1 MAEPTEFDAGIR
13 PLRGWMLVELWRR
26 DKEISLLGGI
36 IDTVDSVPPTTRAI
50 VVRLGEQ
57 DTDPGFAEGDIVE
70 IVPHGGSNIPVPVD
84 HAPRMVVPVS
94 LAIGVW
100 EEE

>member
-1 MAEPTEFDAGIR
+1 MADPTEFDETIR

-36 IDTVDSVPPTTRAI
+36 IDTVESVPATTRAI
-50 VVRLGEQ
+50 VVRFGEQ
-57 DTDPGFAEGDIVE
+57 DRDPGFVVGDIVE
-70 IVPHGGSNIPVPVD
+70 LIPHGGSMIPTPED
-84 HAPRMVVPVS
+84 HPDRMVVPVS

-100 EEE
+100 EVE

>member
-1 MAEPTEFDAGIR
+1 MAEPTEFDDSIR

-36 IDTVDSVPPTTRAI
+36 IDTVESVPPTTRAI

-57 DTDPGFAEGDIVE
+57 DRDPGFSAGDIIE
-70 IVPHGGSNIPVPVD
+70 IVPHGGSMIPTPED
-84 HAPRMVVPVS
+84 HPLRMVIPVS
-94 LAIGVW
+94 LALGVW
-100 EEE
+100 EDE